1 MPNGQHV
8 AALDGR
14 CRKCRGAPS
23 MPYSVLAGSLP
34 AEHTVYIKIFFFNVL
49 PEIIASLGFV
59 GS

>member
-1 MPNGQHV
+1 
-8 AALDGR
+8 
-14 CRKCRGAPS
+14 